1 MKEVISNFVRPLSLP
16 FHGVRFSTQL
26 SVDKGL

>member
-16 FHGVRFSTQL
+16 FQWFRFSTQL